1 MSEKIKNIDGEMKLE
16 EAMARLDEVVKRL
29 DAEGSDLEESLKLY
43 EEGIRLVRICNE
55 RLADAER
62 KIKLLRVSPEGEIT
76 EENFTAV
83 ESDRI

>member
-16 EAMARLDEVVKRL
+16 EAMARLVEVVKRL

-55 RLADAER
+55 RLTDAER
-62 KIKLLRVSPEGEIT
+62 KIKLLRVSAEGEIT
-76 EENFTAV
+76 EENFTVA

>member
-55 RLADAER
+55 RLTDAER
-62 KIKLLRVSPEGEIT
+62 KIKLLRVSAEGEIT

>member
-55 RLADAER
+55 RLTDAER
-62 KIKLLRVSPEGEIT
+62 KIKLLRVSAEGEIT
-76 EENFTAV
+76 EENFTVA